1 MRVPFDEIL
10 SECLRRLER
19 GEDLEA
25 VLGDYADQAD
35 QLRPHLEVWATLS
48 RTERAAASPE
58 GFAAGRS
65 RLASALAGAGRER
78 PAPTTLVA
86 KGGLT
91 MRYALAVVAGAA
103 FALGVTF
110 LAGGLDFGDGGTS
123 TAQAEIPH
131 ECLEDLDLNGDG
143 SLTVEDVLLF
153 KDAIENQDGAFDF
166 NGDTVVDIHD
176 GVLLIQGVVDCF
188 QNLQPP
194 SP

>member
-1 MRVPFDEIL
+1 MRVPSDETL
-10 SECLRRLER
+10 SECIRRLER

-25 VLGDYADQAD
+25 VLGAYPEHAD
-35 QLRPHLEVWATLS
+35 QLRSHLEVWASLS
-48 RTERAAASPE
+48 AEQKTAASPE
-58 GFAAGRS
+58 GFARGRA
-65 RLASALAGAGRER
+65 RLMSALAGRGTEER
-78 PAPTTLVA
+78 APVTAAFKGGTAMRYLVA
-86 KGGLT
+86 LVGGA
-91 MRYALAVVAGAA
+91 ALA
-103 FALGVTF
+103 LGITF

-153 KDAIENQDGAFDF
+153 KDAVENQDEGFDF

-194 SP
+194 AP